1 MVFYAWAEP
10 MWIFLMIFTAMFD
23 YSMALLVERWR
34 GQIGSKIAV
43 TFSVIVNI
51 ALLISYKYGGFIHD
65 NLSYL
70 FPLPFDRPTNSLPV
84 GISFYTFMVISYI
97 VDVYKGELKA
107 QKNPL
112 NFLMFISLFQ
122 HLVAG
127 PIVRYKH
134 ISDQVDSRTVNW
146 QTLSAGVSRFCLGLF
161 KKVVIANVAGVLVK
175 KYLDV
180 GFDDLSSYE
189 AWFGITMFSVQLY
202 FDFSGYSD
210 MAIGLAKLFGFHFDE
225 NFRHPYA
232 AISVGDFYRRWHI
245 SLGKFFRDYVYIPLG
260 GNRSNQLRNIMIV
273 WLLTGI
279 WHGASWNFALWGFYF
294 GCLMIIEKML
304 EKILA
309 KTPRVLRHTYT
320 LILIVFSRAIFYFTD
335 FEKLK
340 LFMANLF
347 SSDNPI
353 GVGFATDLMEHV
365 FWFVLVILFC
375 IPWDEI
381 YAKETKVALGAG
393 RFYENA
399 KPVLNVA
406 MLLLATLLLV
416 NSTYNPFLYTRF

>member
-1 MVFYAWAEP
+1 
-10 MWIFLMIFTAMFD
+10 MIFTAMFD

-134 ISDQVDSRTVNW
+134 IADQVDSRTVNW
-146 QTLSAGVSRFCLGLF
+146 QTLSEGVSRFCLGLF

-180 GFDDLSSYE
+180 G
-189 AWFGITMFSVQLY
+189 
-202 FDFSGYSD
+202 
-210 MAIGLAKLFGFHFDE
+210 
-225 NFRHPYA
+225 
-232 AISVGDFYRRWHI
+232 
-245 SLGKFFRDYVYIPLG
+245 
-260 GNRSNQLRNIMIV
+260 
-273 WLLTGI
+273 
-279 WHGASWNFALWGFYF
+279 
-294 GCLMIIEKML
+294 IEL
-304 EKILA
+304 
-309 KTPRVLRHTYT
+309 
-320 LILIVFSRAIFYFTD
+320 
-335 FEKLK
+335 
-340 LFMANLF
+340 
-347 SSDNPI
+347 
-353 GVGFATDLMEHV
+353 
-365 FWFVLVILFC
+365 
-375 IPWDEI
+375 
-381 YAKETKVALGAG
+381 
-393 RFYENA
+393 
-399 KPVLNVA
+399 
-406 MLLLATLLLV
+406 
-416 NSTYNPFLYTRF
+416 